1 MFFLSKCPG
10 SNAISHQKHLE
21 LLLVSY
27 LLIELFNIGM
37 PVTRAEGRTTG
48 RTVTWLPKFLGWKD
62 YQIVLRMGLRSREE
76 LCVPCPYEV
85 MGTSYV
91 ADSRSP
97 STTLE
102 TQEIWMHDWVPVKVE
117 KNHGFSSELF
127 RILRN
132 RVQIFFYLKHLLRVN
147 KRSNI
152 PKAKKNFFYRFKYSN
167 IQVKGIVMVLRHEFY
182 YLF

>member
-1 MFFLSKCPG
+1 MRIDIKNYVDKDSTLFMFFLSKCPG

-27 LLIELFNIGM
+27 LLIELLNIGM
-37 PVTRAEGRTTG
+37 PVTRAEERTTG
-48 RTVTWLPKFLGWKD
+48 RTVAWLPKFLGWKD
-62 YQIVLRMGLRSREE
+62 YQIFLRMGLRSREE
-76 LCVPCPYEV
+76 PCVPCPYEV
-85 MGTSYV
+85 IGTSYV

-97 STTLE
+97 STLE
-102 TQEIWMHDWVPVKVE
+102 TQEIWMHDCGVPVKVE

-132 RVQIFFYLKHLLRVN
+132 RVQIFFYLKHLSLVN

-152 PKAKKNFFYRFKYSN
+152 PRAKKIFFFTGSS
-167 IQVKGIVMVLRHEFY
+167 I
-182 YLF
+182 

>member
-1 MFFLSKCPG
+1 MEIFMFFFQRNSCLLLLNHFLSSSSFSVIHVRIDIKNYVDKVSTFFIFFLSKCPG

-62 YQIVLRMGLRSREE
+62 YQIFLGIGLRSREE
-76 LCVPCPYEV
+76 LDVPCPYEV
-85 MGTSYV
+85 IGTSYV

-97 STTLE
+97 STLE

-117 KNHGFSSELF
+117 KNRGFS
-127 RILRN
+127 
-132 RVQIFFYLKHLLRVN
+132 
-147 KRSNI
+147 
-152 PKAKKNFFYRFKYSN
+152 
-167 IQVKGIVMVLRHEFY
+167 
-182 YLF
+182 